1 MGWLCESSF
10 TLVQHPLRLSLS
22 LAGTAALALA
32 SIPFAISPAAAEE
45 PKAESTEAAD
55 LGVMAVNCRDA
66 VKFNYGFQGA
76 LQGAGTPNQAGL
88 GAFIPL
94 HAGSNSV
101 AFMDILM
108 NANSND
114 YGNYNS
120 IIHCNRC
127 WHHTLPPCLGGRPTV
142 LT

>member
-1 MGWLCESSF
+1 MAMGWLCESSF

-45 PKAESTEAAD
+45 PKAEGTEAD

-76 LQGAGTPNQAGL
+76 LQGQA
-88 GAFIPL
+88 
-94 HAGSNSV
+94 
-101 AFMDILM
+101 
-108 NANSND
+108 
-114 YGNYNS
+114 
-120 IIHCNRC
+120 
-127 WHHTLPPCLGGRPTV
+127 LPIKQV
-142 LT
+142 

>member
-1 MGWLCESSF
+1 MK
-10 TLVQHPLRLSLS
+10 HPLRLSLS
-22 LAGTAALALA
+22 LAGTDALALA

-55 LGVMAVNCRDA
+55 LGVIAVNFRDA
-66 VKFNYGFQGA
+66 VKFNWGFQGA

-101 AFMDILM
+101 AFMDVLV
-108 NANSND
+108 NTNFND
-114 YGNYNS
+114 YGNYSS
-120 IIHCNRC
+120 IINTTVAGTTCA
-127 WHHTLPPCLGGRPTV
+127 LPV
-142 LT
+142 LVGAQLC